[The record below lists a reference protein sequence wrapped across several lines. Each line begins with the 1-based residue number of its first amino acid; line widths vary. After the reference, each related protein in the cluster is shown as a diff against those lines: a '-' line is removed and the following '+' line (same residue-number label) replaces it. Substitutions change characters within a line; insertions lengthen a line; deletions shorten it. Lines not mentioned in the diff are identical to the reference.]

1 MPAGYSRIWRLSRPG
16 SGVAKGDSYKGRGA
30 TLVED
35 EPDLLRPPASSRS
48 RVEKEFLPN
57 SFQEKYPSKRS
68 GDIENDVRIRR
79 RAPVRQGVLPM
90 WTKTRWGRIGALTLF
105 LATLAVIVTA
115 ALVVR
120 GFFLR
125 DPRFRIDTSDF
136 IQTMGNSQLT
146 RADLLSVFGS
156 DIGRNIFYIPLAERR
171 AELEQIPWVEHATVM
186 RILPNQ
192 LRVAVRERTPVAF
205 VRIGDR
211 IKLIDGAG
219 VILDMPPTMMAAR
232 HFSFPVVSG
241 INQSDPLSTRGARM
255 QLYQKFVAA
264 LDSSGEHFSRNLSEV
279 NLSDPED
286 VRVTVPAKS
295 SDLLLHFGETNFLSR
310 YRIYQSHL
318 NEWEQQYPQLA
329 SVDLRYDSEV
339 VLKMASGAAAD
350 NKNLPKMPSPPPP
363 TGSQAAAPTA
373 APAAGSPAAKKTAV
387 TKHARIR
394 KKPARKRR

>member
-1 MPAGYSRIWRLSRPG
+1 L
-16 SGVAKGDSYKGRGA
+16 GVAKGDSYKGRGA

-57 SFQEKYPSKRS
+57 GFAEKYPSKRS

-79 RAPVRQGVLPM
+79 RAPVRQGVLPT
-90 WTKTRWGRIGALTLF
+90 WTKTRWGRIAALTLF
-105 LATLAVIVTA
+105 LATLAVLVTA
-115 ALVVR
+115 AVVVR
-120 GFFLR
+120 NFFLR

-146 RADLLSVFGS
+146 RDDLLSVFGS
-156 DIGRNIFYIPLAERR
+156 DIGRNIFYVPLAERR
-171 AELEQIPWVEHATVM
+171 ADLEQIPWVEHATVM

-205 VRIGDR
+205 VRTVDRNGDQ

-219 VILDMPPTMMAAR
+219 VILDMSPTMMAAR

-241 INQSDPLSTRGARM
+241 VSQSDPLSTRGARM

-264 LDSSGEHFSRNLSEV
+264 LDSSGEHLSRNLSEV

-286 VRVTVPAKS
+286 VRVTLPAKS
-295 SDLLLHFGETNFLSR
+295 SDLLLHFGETNFLAR

-350 NKNLPKMPSPPPP
+350 NKNLPKMPPPPPP
-363 TGSQAAAPTA
+363 TGSQASAPTA
-373 APAAGSPAAKKTAV
+373 APAAGSPAAKKAAV
-387 TKHARIR
+387 AKHARIR
-394 KKPARKRR
+394 KKPVRKRR

>member
-350 NKNLPKMPSPPPP
+350 NKNSPKMPSPPPP